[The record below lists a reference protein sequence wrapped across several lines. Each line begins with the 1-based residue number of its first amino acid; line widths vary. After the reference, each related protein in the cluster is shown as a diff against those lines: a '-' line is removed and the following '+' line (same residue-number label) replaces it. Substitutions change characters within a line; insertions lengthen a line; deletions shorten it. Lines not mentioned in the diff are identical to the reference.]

1 MLKFTY
7 TDSGFNLE
15 RLAYSVEELVSRRVI
30 LAMRVGKSVL
40 VEPSTAAFL
49 LPADL
54 CGLHC
59 LEAESRRDDAIALC
73 AADAE
78 YVEISLR
85 GTWISDDAES
95 GEGVFVTAMSDRT
108 EFLLLKL
115 WQQAQSAASCV
126 KEVGE

>member
-7 TDSGFNLE
+7 TESGFHLE
-15 RLAYSVEELVSRRVI
+15 RLSHSLEELVSRRVI
-30 LAMRVGKSVL
+30 LAMRVGKSIL

-54 CGLHC
+54 PGLHC
-59 LEAESRRDDAIALC
+59 LETQARRDEAIALC

-78 YVEISLR
+78 YVEVSLQ
-85 GTWISDDAES
+85 GTWISDDRES
-95 GEGVFVTAMSDRT
+95 GEGVFVTAMSDRA
-108 EFLLLKL
+108 EFLLVKL
-115 WQQAQSAASCV
+115 WQQAQFAQSCV